1 MPSDIYPA
9 ALLYGQALYR
19 ANKFDDAAVAFLT
32 ARKQRP
38 SSELAAKARDE
49 ALIKA
54 GKGDAVGR

>member
-1 MPSDIYPA
+1 
-9 ALLYGQALYR
+9 
-19 ANKFDDAAVAFLT
+19 VAFLT